1 MDKKIRHIYFLSF
14 LFTLHIALSAYINS
28 TFLTNIISENSV
40 GLLYTGSSLLTL
52 ILLAK
57 SSSILK
63 YMGNRKLTI
72 FFLFV
77 NMISLL
83 GLVTSTIPLVIATSF
98 VIFMTTNTLV
108 LFCID
113 IFIEHFSDQE
123 KTGETRGL
131 YLTIVNIGYM
141 VSPLIA
147 AFLITKGG
155 GYKAIYML
163 AFILMVIMTIF
174 LIFSV
179 KTFQDKI
186 YIKQPFLQTYKYL
199 LCKKNML
206 SIVIVN
212 FLLQFF
218 FAWMV
223 IYTPIYLYNHIGF
236 NWDQIGIIFTIMLI
250 PFVILGLPIGL
261 IIDKYKVSKVKL
273 LNIGFIIIIIFTSLI
288 AFIYTKN
295 IIVWG
300 VILFMTRIGASII
313 ETTSEIYFFENI
325 TDKDT
330 HLLSVYRDMYPVAY
344 IIAPLL
350 ATVILFF
357 VPFNNYLFLILGFIM
372 LSGFYYIPKIKNEYL
387 SCEN

>member
-98 VIFMTTNTLV
+98 VLFMTTNTLV

-131 YLTIVNIGYM
+131 YLTIVNISYM

-261 IIDKYKVSKVKL
+261 MIDKYKISKVKL

-295 IIVWG
+295 IIIWG
-300 VILFMTRIGASII
+300 VILFMTRVGASII

-350 ATVILFF
+350 ATVIFFF